1 MRRVF
6 ARGVAVLLSLLAGPA
21 WAQVGSAGPAESAG
35 PSHAWLT
42 VAGEEDLALA
52 HLPPRGVGGAGG
64 AEGRGGS
71 VAGLVRMV
79 RPLRETPE
87 AMAGVGDRV
96 FVVFG
101 PTDTPGGK
109 IRRVLTSRS
118 LPAGVSDLWTD
129 LPVGVFDLAPG
140 LPGEGRL
147 VDLAV
152 SAGGDGPA
160 ARDGRLHALMAGDG
174 SISLLR
180 LENDAWVAVTL
191 PFEEVVDPADSALV
205 SFGAGVLLAMREGD
219 TSLGWTLGPDGVWE
233 IARVSDWD
241 RFWAASWRHGFG
253 RGVVVGVAEGAGT
266 GVWTIGEEAAWR
278 IGRLDAMPA
287 AAAVVLPASG
297 RLVVV
302 GRKDD
307 GVVHAEEMSLVTG
320 RVLHD
325 GPVRSRTPVSVG
337 EFRLIVG
344 MLLAVMVAALLVI
357 VRPAGDAAWTVP
369 DGFALADPGRRLFA
383 TVLDALLMLWVVAPG
398 FGVSVREV
406 LSLQV
411 LMMEGHAWMA
421 IPAVMVGGALAMGVW
436 EGLLGYSPGK
446 FVVGLRVCR
455 GEGGPVR
462 KLGVFWGLVR
472 ATIKWMIPPVAALAL
487 LDREGRHRGDAAA
500 RAVVVRRVDTP

>member
-1 MRRVF
+1 MKRVF
-6 ARGVAVLLSLLAGPA
+6 VLAGVVLGAWMAGPA
-21 WAQVGSAGPAESAG
+21 RAQVGSAGPAESAT

-52 HLPPRGVGGAGG
+52 HVPPRGSDAQ
-64 AEGRGGS
+64 RGS
-71 VAGLVRMV
+71 VPGLVRMV

-96 FVVFG
+96 YAVFG
-101 PTDTPGGK
+101 PTDTPAGR

-129 LPVGVFDLAPG
+129 VPVGVFDLAPG
-140 LPGEGRL
+140 LPGDGRL
-147 VDLAV
+147 VGLAV
-152 SAGGDGPA
+152 SGGQAGPG
-160 ARDGRLHALMAGDG
+160 ARDGRLHALMTAEG

-180 LENDAWVAVTL
+180 LENDDWVPVAL
-191 PFEEVVDPADSALV
+191 PFEEMVDPADAALV
-205 SFGAGVLLAMREGD
+205 SFGHGVLLAMREGD
-219 TSLGWTLGPDGVWE
+219 TSLGWTLGPDGAWE
-233 IARVSDWD
+233 IARVSDWE
-241 RFWAASWRHGFG
+241 RFWSASWRHGFG

-278 IGRLDAMPA
+278 IGRLEPMPG
-287 AAAVVLPASG
+287 AAAVVLASSG

-302 GRKDD
+302 GRQDD
-307 GVVHAEEMSLVTG
+307 GVVHAAEMSLVTG

-325 GPVRSRTPVSVG
+325 GPVRNRAPISVG

-357 VRPAGDAAWTVP
+357 VRPTGEAVWTVP
-369 DGFALADPGRRLFA
+369 DGFALADPGRRLIA
-383 TVLDALLMLWVVAPG
+383 TMLDALLMLWVVAPG
-398 FGVSVREV
+398 FGVTVREV
-406 LSLQV
+406 LTLQV
-411 LMMEGHAWMA
+411 LMIEGHAWMA
-421 IPAVMVGGALAMGVW
+421 IPAVMVGGSLAMGVW

-446 FVVGLRVCR
+446 FLVGLRVYR
-455 GEGGPVR
+455 AEAGAFR

-500 RAVVVRRVDTP
+500 RAVVVRGSDTP